1 MSAPR
6 RNASLRLLVAAAATV
21 ALVLTAAGRQTP
33 ASAATPS
40 LGALNSQLGAE
51 QARQQQLS
59 SSVASLSGLISSLS
73 GQISLVQSREAAV
86 RQTLL
91 ADRAQLARTAGAL
104 QRERAHLLVLRKRL
118 DRARMLLSRQ
128 LLSSYEGDHP
138 DLVSVVL
145 EAHGFKSLLEQI
157 NFLGRAEHQ
166 QQAMIAVTKLA
177 KAQATQA
184 ANQLAANEARDRQM
198 AADASTRQQAL
209 TGMNALLQSRQSALA
224 RARSAQQISLQT
236 SQSRASGLRSQIA
249 SVRAAQR
256 AAAARAAA
264 AQAAAARAA
273 AATPSVPS
281 SSASSSPS
289 APVSAGPIS
298 AAPSGGW
305 AIPYPIVLCESG
317 GQNLPPNSAGASGY
331 YQIMPATWRL
341 FGGSGPAA
349 YLAGKGEQDAVASR
363 IWNGGAGAS
372 NWVCAGIVGIH

>member
-51 QARQQQLS
+51 QAHQQQLS

-91 ADRAQLARTAGAL
+91 VDRAQLARTAGAL

-198 AADASTRQQAL
+198 AAAASTRQQAL

-249 SVRAAQR
+249 GVRAAAR

-264 AQAAAARAA
+264 AQAA

-289 APVSAGPIS
+289 APVSASPIS
-298 AAPSGGW
+298 PAPSGGW

-341 FGGSGPAA
+341 FGGTGPAA
-349 YLAGKGEQDAVASR
+349 YLAGKAEQDAVASR